1 MNKPDRRTQR
11 TRKNIVDAYV
21 RITSKR
27 TNELIT
33 VTEVAR
39 EADIN
44 RSTFYLHFKDVAD
57 LHEAIENEVF
67 SNLLNIVCSN
77 NLEDIKRDSLPLFI
91 ELFTYFDRHS
101 EILVI
106 LLDIHGSITANRRL
120 GKVIEQKL
128 QTEWRSII
136 PYGEDRENGYYVSFM
151 INGVIGVLQSWIE
164 TGKQETPRDLASSV
178 KSMID
183 WGLSHGGSR
192 IRESEPKRFS

>member
-1 MNKPDRRTQR
+1 MIKPDRRTQR
-11 TRKNIVDAYV
+11 TRRNIVDAYV
-21 RITSKR
+21 RIASKH
-27 TNELIT
+27 TGGLIT
-33 VTEVAR
+33 VTSVAR
-39 EADIN
+39 EADIK

-67 SNLLNIVCSN
+67 NNLLNIVCSN
-77 NLEDIKRDSLPLFI
+77 NLEDIKRDSLPLFV

-128 QTEWRSII
+128 QTEWKSIF
-136 PYGEDRENGYYVSFM
+136 PYGEDRENEYYASFM

-164 TGKQETPRDLASSV
+164 TGKQETPRYLASSV

-183 WGLSHGGSR
+183 WGLSRGGSR
-192 IRESEPKRFS
+192 VRESEPKRFS